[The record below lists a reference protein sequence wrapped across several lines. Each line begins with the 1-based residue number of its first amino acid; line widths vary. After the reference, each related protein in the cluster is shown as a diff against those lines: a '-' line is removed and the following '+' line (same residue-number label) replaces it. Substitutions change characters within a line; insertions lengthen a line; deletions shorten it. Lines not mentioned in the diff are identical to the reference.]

1 MYIDFYPRC
10 HNIHLNA
17 TGKGDCS
24 SLWNGTPWCYIIGED
39 SGCKDKTK
47 SAKNEEFGKV
57 VPYSRVPYSP
67 IKDIFFSED
76 ACAGN
81 YELPWI
87 VGLED
92 FLPGYEVLGSDP
104 PEEFGGGG
112 FYAPTPEACETECY
126 TRGGKYCNAW
136 TFIDEDE
143 KCFLK
148 ADFICEN
155 TLRARRQNPKAISGF
170 LCNQVFY
177 DHPIDDHIQCW
188 STTDNLKN
196 LYWTFCDY
204 LNIYSTSIVEEL
216 FSDGSKLENLSGTV
230 SFNGKN

>member
-1 MYIDFYPRC
+1 MKFYLRC
-10 HNIHLNA
+10 HNIHLNG
-17 TGKGDCS
+17 TGNGDCS
-24 SLWNGTPWCYIIGED
+24 SLWNGIPWCYIIGED
-39 SGCKDKTK
+39 SGCKDKQK
-47 SAKNEEFGKV
+47 LAQEIPQEFES
-57 VPYSRVPYSP
+57 YQW
-67 IKDIFFSED
+67 KDIYFSED
-76 ACAGN
+76 ACAEN
-81 YELPWI
+81 RELPWK

-104 PEEFGGGG
+104 PKEYGGGG

-126 TRGGKYCNAW
+126 NRGSKYCNAW
-136 TFIDEDE
+136 TFIPGESGE
-143 KCFLK
+143 CFLK

-155 TLRARRQNPKAISGF
+155 TLRVRRQTPKAISGF

-230 SFNGKN
+230 SFTGKN